1 MSNFEEQFYL
11 ARVAEHCERYEDMI
25 DFLKILKQKEDD
37 LTVDERN
44 LLSVAYKNSISE
56 RRTAWRA
63 FCSIAQNKKYEKY
76 SKSIQEYK
84 DKVVEEMQGICD
96 RVVIE
101 IDHFLEKAKDEES
114 KVFFYKMKAD
124 YFRYMSEVSTGDKL
138 EQIKASALQIYE
150 QANSAADKLSI
161 SHPIRLGLALNYSVF
176 HFEIMEQ
183 PKKACE
189 LAKAVFDQAINE
201 IDDVDESQYKDSAM
215 ILQLLRDN
223 ITLWNTQL
231 EEEEENEGQQ
241 NDDDVIDI

>member
-1 MSNFEEQFYL
+1 
-11 ARVAEHCERYEDMI
+11 
-25 DFLKILKQKEDD
+25 
-37 LTVDERN
+37 
-44 LLSVAYKNSISE
+44 
-56 RRTAWRA
+56 
-63 FCSIAQNKKYEKY
+63 
-76 SKSIQEYK
+76 
-84 DKVVEEMQGICD
+84 MQSICD

-231 EEEEENEGQQ
+231 EEEEENEGQK

>member
-84 DKVVEEMQGICD
+84 DKVVEEMQSICD

-231 EEEEENEGQQ
+231 EEEEENEGQK